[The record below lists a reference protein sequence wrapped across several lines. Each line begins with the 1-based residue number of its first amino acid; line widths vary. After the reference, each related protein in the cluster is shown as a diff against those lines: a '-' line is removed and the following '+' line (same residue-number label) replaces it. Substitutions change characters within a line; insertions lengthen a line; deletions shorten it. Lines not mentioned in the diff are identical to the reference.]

1 METPFW
7 ERPLAELDRQQWE
20 ALCDGCARCC
30 LNKLEDEESGELYL
44 TNIACRYLERD
55 TCGCSVYERRTV
67 LEPECIQVTP
77 ENAAALRWMP
87 SSCAYRLRAEGK
99 PLPEWHPLISGD
111 ADSVREAGMAVGAFA
126 VLESE
131 LPEGAELEDFIVG
144 PFE

>member
-1 METPFW
+1 MDTPFW
-7 ERPLAELDRQQWE
+7 ERPLAELNREQWE

-44 TNIACRYLERD
+44 TNIACRYLDRD
-55 TCGCSVYERRTV
+55 SGGCTVYARRTV

-77 ENAAALRWMP
+77 RNAATLRWMP
-87 SSCAYRLRAEGK
+87 SSCAYRLRAAGK

-111 ADSVREAGMAVGAFA
+111 PHSVQEAGMAVGHFA

-131 LPEGAELEDFIVG
+131 LPEGAALEDFIVG